1 MNRQTF
7 LRASALGLASGL
19 WALALGQR
27 SWAAQSVT
35 SSTESHRLGAAW
47 RREVSGTGS
56 AQDFVGVLALDWH
69 GKQVLVQTEHAVPS
83 RAHGVLAESGGG
95 FLVVAARP
103 GKWLRRL
110 GADGEVLQH
119 LDIQEDKAGR
129 TLDGHI
135 MVSSDGQW
143 LYTPETSLATGEGW
157 ISVRDVRTL
166 ARQAQWRTHGRDP
179 HQCLIDASGA
189 LLLVN
194 GGIPRTADGKKTNLD
209 QMNSSLVRL
218 DGRTGEL
225 LGQWRLSDH
234 RLSLRHLAWSV
245 DSTEKQPLLGIALQA
260 EHDDAAQRRAA
271 PVLAVWDG
279 AKLSVPSRD
288 MMAGGYAGDIAP
300 GPGGG
305 FVLSGQRVGK
315 GVLWHPDAPEQLF
328 PIAELKEMCALATP
342 SATGKDGVQNE
353 GVNNEGVLMG
363 SERGVAYWHPRKDPR
378 MLPWPSAMTLDNHWV
393 LLS

>member
-1 MNRQTF
+1 MKRQTF
-7 LRASALGLASGL
+7 LRTSTLGLAAMAFG
-19 WALALGQR
+19 GR
-27 SWAAQSVT
+27 SWAV
-35 SSTESHRLGAAW
+35 ESITKNTDNHRLGAAW
-47 RREVSGTGS
+47 RRVVAGTSS

-69 GKQVLVQTEHAVPS
+69 SQKVRVQTEHAVPS
-83 RAHGVLAESGGG
+83 RAHGVLAEVGGG

-103 GKWLRRL
+103 GMWLRRL
-110 GADGEVLQH
+110 SADGEVLQH
-119 LDIQEDKAGR
+119 LDIQKDSAGR

-135 MVSSDGQW
+135 MASADGQW
-143 LYTPETSLATGEGW
+143 LYTPETSLVTGEGW

-166 ARQAQWRTHGRDP
+166 ARQAEWRTHGRDP

-189 LLLVN
+189 LLLAN
-194 GGIPRTADGKKTNLD
+194 GGIPRTSDGKKTNLD

-218 DGRTGEL
+218 DGRSGEL
-225 LGQWRLSDH
+225 LGQWRLNDH
-234 RLSLRHLAWSV
+234 RLSLRHMAWSV
-245 DSTEKQPLLGIALQA
+245 ASTANQPLLGIALQA

-279 AKLSVPSRD
+279 IKLNIPSRD

-328 PIAELKEMCALATP
+328 PIAELKDMCALATP
-342 SATGKDGVQNE
+342 AATAQ
-353 GVNNEGVLMG
+353 EGVLMG
-363 SERGVAYWHPRKDPR
+363 SERGIGYWHPRKDPR
-378 MLPWPSAMTLDNHWV
+378 MMLWPTAMTLDNHWV
-393 LLS
+393 VLS

>member
-1 MNRQTF
+1 MNRKTF
-7 LRASALGLASGL
+7 LRTSALGIAAAVFG
-19 WALALGQR
+19 GHG
-27 SWAAQSVT
+27 WAAESIAN
-35 SSTESHRLGAAW
+35 SASSHRLGAAW
-47 RREVSGTGS
+47 RRKVAGTVA
-56 AQDFVGVLALDWH
+56 AQDFVGMLALDWDRL
-69 GKQVLVQTEHAVPS
+69 QVRVQTEHAVPS
-83 RAHGVLAESGGG
+83 RAHGVLAEPGGG

-103 GKWLRRL
+103 GTWLRRL

-119 LDIQEDKAGR
+119 LDIQKDSAGR

-135 MVSSDGQW
+135 MASADGQW

-157 ISVRDVRTL
+157 VSVRDVRTL
-166 ARQAQWRTHGRDP
+166 TAQAQWRTHGRDP

-189 LLLVN
+189 LLLAN
-194 GGIPRTADGKKTNLD
+194 GGISRTADGKKTNLD

-225 LGQWRLSDH
+225 LGQWRLNDH
-234 RLSLRHLAWSV
+234 RLSLRHMAWSV
-245 DSTEKQPLLGIALQA
+245 GNLDSTANQPLLGIALQA

-279 AKLSVPSRD
+279 AKLNVPSRE
-288 MMAGGYAGDIAP
+288 MMAAGYAGDIAP

-315 GVLWHPDAPEQLF
+315 GVLWHPDAPDQLF

-342 SATGKDGVQNE
+342 AGTAQA
-353 GVNNEGVLMG
+353 GVLMG
-363 SERGVAYWHPRKDPR
+363 SERGVGYWHPRKDPR
-378 MLPWPSAMTLDNHWV
+378 MMPWPTAMTLDNHWV
-393 LLS
+393 ILS

>member
-7 LRASALGLASGL
+7 LRTSALGIAAAAFG
-19 WALALGQR
+19 GHG
-27 SWAAQSVT
+27 WAAESIAN
-35 SSTESHRLGAAW
+35 SASSHRLGAAW
-47 RREVSGTGS
+47 RRIVAGTDA
-56 AQDFVGVLALDWH
+56 AQDFVGVLALDWNRL
-69 GKQVLVQTEHAVPS
+69 QVRVQTEHAVPS
-83 RAHGVLAESGGG
+83 RAHGVLAEPSGG

-103 GKWLRRL
+103 GTWLRRL
-110 GADGEVLQH
+110 GANGEVLQH
-119 LDIQEDKAGR
+119 LDIQGDKAGR
-129 TLDGHI
+129 ALDGHI
-135 MVSSDGQW
+135 MASADGQW

-166 ARQAQWRTHGRDP
+166 AKQAEWRTHGRDP

-189 LLLVN
+189 LLLAN
-194 GGIPRTADGKKTNLD
+194 GGIPRTADGKKTDLD

-225 LGQWRLSDH
+225 LGQWRLNDH
-234 RLSLRHLAWSV
+234 RLSLRHMAWSV
-245 DSTEKQPLLGIALQA
+245 ANFDSTANHPLLGIALQA

-279 AKLSVPSRD
+279 AKLGVPSRE
-288 MMAGGYAGDIAP
+288 MMAAGYAGDIAP

-328 PIAELKEMCALATP
+328 PVAELKEMCALATP
-342 SATGKDGVQNE
+342 AGTAQ
-353 GVNNEGVLMG
+353 EGVLMG
-363 SERGVAYWHPRKDPR
+363 SERGVGYWHPRKDPR
-378 MLPWPSAMTLDNHWV
+378 MMPWPTAMTLDNHWV
-393 LLS
+393 VLS